1 VPASPG
7 ARYNAIMS
15 VGVDFDFARWL
26 AARRGQMEQSA
37 REGAIYAF
45 EGERKFRRTLAMA
58 RPVTMALE
66 ATTRLWRDV
75 ARTEL
80 LGTAVKV
87 SDQQYP
93 RVFEAAKRAGAALNV
108 RVPVI
113 FAAPSD
119 SIKIKVL
126 GTDDAPH
133 LIVNMKLAETLE
145 DYELVAAI
153 GHELAHIQNNHI
165 LFVTALHYLNN
176 SAAFFVRWV
185 VQPAIITLQ
194 AWSRRAEVT
203 CDRGALLAVRDLDKA
218 LRAMVKLELGV
229 GDPQRSAFN
238 ADEYLKSLPDVKK
251 GIGRYAEL
259 FRSNPYVPKR
269 VQALRLFADSALYAQ
284 VTGQDPTGKPSLP
297 DIDKQVGN
305 LISVL

>member
-1 VPASPG
+1 
-7 ARYNAIMS
+7 MS

-26 AARRGQMEQSA
+26 ASRRGQMEQSA
-37 REGAIYAF
+37 REGAVYAF
-45 EGERKFRRTLAMA
+45 DGERRFRRTLAMA

-87 SDQQYP
+87 TDQQYP
-93 RVFEAAKRAGAALNV
+93 RVLEAAKRAGAALNV

-133 LIVNMKLAETLE
+133 LIVNMTLAEKLE

-153 GHELAHIQNNHI
+153 GHELAHIQNGHI
-165 LFVTALHYLNN
+165 PFVTTLHYLQN

-203 CDRGALLAVRDLDKA
+203 CDRGALLAVRDLDKT
-218 LRAMVKLELGV
+218 LHAMVKLELGV
-229 GDPQRSAFN
+229 DKGTAFN

-284 VTGQDPTGKPSLP
+284 VLGNDPTGKPSLP
-297 DIDKQVGN
+297 DIDKQVGD
-305 LISVL
+305 LISVF